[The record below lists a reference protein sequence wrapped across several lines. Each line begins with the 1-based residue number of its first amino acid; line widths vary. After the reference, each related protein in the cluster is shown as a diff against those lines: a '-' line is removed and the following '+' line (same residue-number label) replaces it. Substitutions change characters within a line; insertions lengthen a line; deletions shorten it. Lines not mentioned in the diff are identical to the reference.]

1 MTDPK
6 ISKRV
11 DEFLSLANVSDAPV
25 PVQEIAEKAGVTI
38 KFGPL
43 PDELSGFLM
52 HEGGRVYLGVNS
64 LHPRRRQ
71 TFTIAHE
78 LGHHA
83 LHPHANFV
91 DHKILYFRDSRSSQ
105 AVDKKEMEANEFAA
119 ELLMPRK
126 FLAKALKNET
136 VDLEDDDKIESL
148 AKSFGVS
155 TQALT
160 FRLINLNL
168 ARRG

>member
-1 MTDPK
+1 MSTACIREGD
-6 ISKRV
+6 R
-11 DEFLSLANVSDAPV
+11 LSRSRTNSVTMRFIRAQILSITRSSD
-25 PVQEIAEKAGVTI
+25 
-38 KFGPL
+38 
-43 PDELSGFLM
+43 
-52 HEGGRVYLGVNS
+52 
-64 LHPRRRQ
+64 
-71 TFTIAHE
+71 
-78 LGHHA
+78 
-83 LHPHANFV
+83 
-91 DHKILYFRDSRSSQ
+91 FRDSRSSQ

-168 ARRG
+168 ARRT